1 MTRISFRGNGDHR
14 FSVQVKRSSC
24 NKPEAMAKIATKK
37 ANKDEMQSIAE
48 ILKAAAHPD
57 RLAILNLLCK
67 AKCEGL
73 MVKTIYEKL
82 SLQQPVVSRHLNIL
96 RSAGVVRRQQEGQKI
111 YYCLC
116 MEKKTVESL
125 SKCFC

>member
-1 MTRISFRGNGDHR
+1 
-14 FSVQVKRSSC
+14 
-24 NKPEAMAKIATKK
+24 MAKIATKK

-96 RSAGVVRRQQEGQKI
+96 RSAGVVRRQKEEQKI
-111 YYCLC
+111 YYSLC

-125 SKCFC
+125 SKCLLNFFR